1 MTVDAAERIHAA
13 LTEAEAGPLAQLAG
27 VRPVG
32 VGWATVELE
41 RAERELC
48 AALGLSV
55 DDFGPAASSI
65 ALGARCRVAPG
76 GLGDALALV
85 LLEPDTEG
93 RLAATLARLG
103 EGPAVVWLVVEGCD
117 TTAAVSATAAASAT
131 MTAAVR
137 PGPLGPE
144 RLVLGGPIHGPHH
157 LLVALRVGADLRS
170 RDDGPAGTIQP

>member
-13 LTEAEAGPLAQLAG
+13 LTEADAGPLAQLAG
-27 VRPVG
+27 VRPVA

-48 AALGLSV
+48 TALGLSV

-65 ALGARCRVAPG
+65 ALGARCRIAPG
-76 GLGDALALV
+76 ALGDALALV

-103 EGPAVVWLVVEGCD
+103 EGPAVLWLVVEGCN
-117 TTAAVSATAAASAT
+117 TTAAASAT

-157 LLVALRVGADLRS
+157 LLVARMVVADLRS
-170 RDDGPAGTIQP
+170 RHDGPAGTIQP

>member
-13 LTEAEAGPLAQLAG
+13 LTEADAGPLAQLAG
-27 VRPVG
+27 VRPVA

-65 ALGARCRVAPG
+65 ALGARCRIAPG
-76 GLGDALALV
+76 ALGDALALV

-103 EGPAVVWLVVEGCD
+103 EGPAVLWLVVEGCN
-117 TTAAVSATAAASAT
+117 TTAAASAT

>member
-1 MTVDAAERIHAA
+1 MTADAAERIHAA
-13 LTEAEAGPLAQLAG
+13 LTEADAGPLAQLAG
-27 VRPVG
+27 VRPVA

-55 DDFGPAASSI
+55 DDFGPGASSI

-76 GLGDALALV
+76 ALGDALALV
-85 LLEPDTEG
+85 LVEPETEG

-117 TTAAVSATAAASAT
+117 TTAAASAT

-137 PGPLGPE
+137 PGPFGPE
-144 RLVLGGPIHGPHH
+144 RLVLGGSIHGPHR
-157 LLVALRVGADLRS
+157 LLVARMVVADLRH
-170 RDDGPAGTIQP
+170 RDDVPTGTIQP